1 VAGWYDCGKTETL
14 LETNRVLLDRR
25 GGAPSVPGSVLHPP
39 VVVGEGAKIEN
50 SIVGPHVSVAAG
62 AHIIQSVVRD
72 SIINEDARV
81 EDILIEGSVVGSGSR
96 VRGGFRRVNVGD
108 SSEVSF
114 P

>member
-1 VAGWYDCGKTETL
+1 LINA
-14 LETNRVLLDRR
+14 
-25 GGAPSVPGSVLHPP
+25 
-39 VVVGEGAKIEN
+39 
-50 SIVGPHVSVAAG
+50 
-62 AHIIQSVVRD
+62 VVRD